1 MLLRGGGKVV
11 KKGKNEE
18 IFKRTGLW
26 EKFDDVIKSIK
37 NKRFKPVV
45 DRFHQ
50 QLNIQTRY
58 CLNMISAFGQ
68 YWGKKLAAENN
79 EMTAEDGI
87 DVENE
92 NDMEDGGDID
102 DENYEQRTDFRAFWE
117 ELKRRA
123 VAEGRFAIC
132 STCSF

>member
-1 MLLRGGGKVV
+1 MKINFLNGFFSFILMHLRSMGAKKRKGSVHAAAGREKVV

-45 DRFHQ
+45 DRLHQ

-92 NDMEDGGDID
+92 NDME
-102 DENYEQRTDFRAFWE
+102 E
-117 ELKRRA
+117 KKK
-123 VAEGRFAIC
+123 
-132 STCSF
+132 